1 MDKNIIWIIYYV
13 INIYIMTAVC
23 IIGSYDNEANRP
35 EEFRGRFAEE
45 IKQYRHPR
53 NKAQPHYLRNYGN
66 IKSGTKYRLYRNVY
80 NPILLYRTLWNKLTL
95 QFSLKFLGKQ
105 SEGLDTSLPTAA
117 EKDSQQEA
125 TTAQF
130 NIHENIGVSTIPQQ
144 NHGQFNAAGNILI
157 LQC

>member
-1 MDKNIIWIIYYV
+1 MDKNLIWII
-13 INIYIMTAVC
+13 TAVC
-23 IIGSYDNEANRP
+23 IIGSYKNEANRP

-80 NPILLYRTLWNKLTL
+80 NPIFYRTLWNKLTL

-117 EKDSQQEA
+117 ESDSQQEA

-144 NHGQFNAAGNILI
+144 IHEQFNAAGNILI
-157 LQC
+157 LLC